1 MKKMMAG
8 WITVV
13 ALLASAGSLAAH
25 HSLSQFD
32 TTTAVR
38 VKGAIVR
45 FELINPHSLLFV
57 DQKRED
63 GLDST
68 VGRGRAIASFNSIRM
83 GIDKDA
89 LKVGDVIEVCG
100 YVLKDDVIT
109 QRTVITEPISLS
121 LKAATPKSVSG
132 RPLTGEVLVTPDGQK
147 RAWLDYGHHK
157 CFGPDYQDRH
167 SK

>member
-1 MKKMMAG
+1 MKKMMAS
-8 WITVV
+8 WRTVV

-38 VKGAIVR
+38 VKGSVVR
-45 FELINPHSLLFV
+45 FELVNPHSLIFV

-63 GLDST
+63 GLVQRWAVDGPS
-68 VGRGRAIASFNSIRM
+68 VVQLNRM

-89 LKVGDVIEVCG
+89 LKVGDIIEVCG
-100 YVLKDDVIT
+100 YALKDDIVT
-109 QRTVITEPISLS
+109 QRTVITEPISVD

-132 RPLTGEVLVTPDGQK
+132 RPLTGELLVTPDGRK
-147 RAWLDYGHHK
+147 HAWLDYGRHK
-157 CFGPDYQDRH
+157 CFGADYQDRH